1 MIIRLNVLRVIN
13 NNNHMSVITTVVGAP
28 PPSYEERRDILT
40 RDYAQITKSLTH
52 NLAKLKSEES
62 SLHEHLQKLTNQLDA
77 EERDFGAWKAAW
89 SEHKNAQYK
98 EKRERMEHKIAGV
111 KSQIERTQRD
121 LAKNSQRQQRAHTVL
136 AGATAA
142 NAEVQRSTVTLGR
155 S

>member
-1 MIIRLNVLRVIN
+1 
-13 NNNHMSVITTVVGAP
+13 MSVIATVVGAP

-40 RDYAQITKSLTH
+40 RDYTQITTSLTH

-77 EERDFGAWKAAW
+77 EERDFGQWKAAW

-98 EKRERMEHKIAGV
+98 EKRERMEHKIAAV
-111 KSQIERTQRD
+111 KSHIERIHSD
-121 LAKNSQRQQRAHTVL
+121 VAKNARRQQKAQTVL
-136 AGATAA
+136 AGATVA
-142 NAEVQRSTVTLGR
+142 NAEVQRSTVTLAR